1 MTGAEQAITA
11 ESPPK
16 HRLLPGAIVL
26 SRAGREHQCNWPKS
40 DCTHI
45 WHGPRA
51 CILEANGF
59 VAFANGADLAEVCKL
74 WQFPPPPPSS
84 SPHPSD
90 PAGVGISPVAH
101 DAKTGDTK
109 SVPKQRPEDRSPPTN
124 GTDQPKFEDGLES
137 SVSPATQAASLSED
151 QRSWQTDIESR
162 LISETKQVFVY
173 QRSSPSHDFPC
184 LARIFSIDLC
194 RDNDHCQS
202 HHHSWIKI

>member
-1 MTGAEQAITA
+1 VIILMTGAEQAITA

-16 HRLLPGAIVL
+16 HRLLPGAIILTRV
-26 SRAGREHQCNWPKS
+26 GREHQCNWPKS
-40 DCTHI
+40 DCNHF

-124 GTDQPKFEDGLES
+124 GTDPNLRTDSKAQS
-137 SVSPATQAASLSED
+137 R
-151 QRSWQTDIESR
+151 QRR
-162 LISETKQVFVY
+162 KQ
-173 QRSSPSHDFPC
+173 
-184 LARIFSIDLC
+184 
-194 RDNDHCQS
+194 
-202 HHHSWIKI
+202 HHSPKIRDHGRRISNRG